1 MIYFNYNRNLIQ
13 ENNLKDN
20 RITADNK
27 FEFNKRGWTLID
39 LKLSEESIFKAQ
51 DGLRN
56 MKRYSIKNDYKPR
69 RIYYDH
75 LISNNKA
82 AIELPFNKV
91 ICNLNIKNFFEEA
104 RIGSLVK
111 TLMGWENTFCDLAR
125 LFCMGDYKYRGNWHR
140 DYSSDL
146 KRIQND
152 SNLRDVVLV
161 GIYLLPQRG
170 FRILKK
176 EYEFNGKKSIIKK
189 LKVDKAIRSFPYPL
203 SPPND
208 SYYEINGTIGTVL
221 LFDPLL
227 LHQGSN
233 FSNRLDFHMKFCNSK
248 NEVYNKNDFQD
259 FSVID
264 ILSENY
270 KLPLIDFNS
279 KDLNLKSIPY
289 TYTKRSTITQKLT
302 NSIDY
307 RTCFRKFLKI
317 NGVRNHKNYNL
328 LKSEG
333 WELDF
338 FSNTIFQT

>member
-1 MIYFNYNRNLIQ
+1 
-13 ENNLKDN
+13 LKDN

-27 FEFNKRGWTLID
+27 LEFNKIGWTLID

-51 DGLRN
+51 DGLSK
-56 MKRYSIKNDYKPR
+56 MKRLSIKNNYRPR

-75 LISNNKA
+75 FFTNNKA
-82 AIELPFNKV
+82 AIELPFNNE
-91 ICNLNIKNFFEEA
+91 ICNLNIKNFFKEA

-125 LFCMGDYKYRGNWHR
+125 LFCMGNYKYRGNWHR
-140 DYSSDL
+140 DYNINL
-146 KRIQND
+146 NKIQND
-152 SNLRDVVLV
+152 SNQRDVVLAA
-161 GIYLLPQRG
+161 IYLLPQRG

-176 EYEFNGKKSIIKK
+176 DYEFNGTKSIIKNHK
-189 LKVDKAIRSFPYPL
+189 TDNAIRSFPYPL

-208 SYYEINGTIGTVL
+208 SYYEINGKIGTAL

-233 FSNRLDFHMKFCNSK
+233 FSSRLDFHMKFCNSK
-248 NEVYNKNDFQD
+248 NNIHKKNDFQD
-259 FSVID
+259 FSVTD

-270 KLPLIDFNS
+270 KLPVIDFKS
-279 KDLNLKSIPY
+279 KDINLKSIPY
-289 TYTKRSTITQKLT
+289 TYTKSSTIAQKLS

-307 RTCFRKFLKI
+307 RTCLRKFFK
-317 NGVRNHKNYNL
+317 VSSVKNHKNYNL
-328 LKSEG
+328 IKSQG

-338 FSNTIFQT
+338 FSNTIFQR

>member
-1 MIYFNYNRNLIQ
+1 M
-13 ENNLKDN
+13 KDN
-20 RITADNK
+20 RITAENK

-39 LKLSEESIFKAQ
+39 LKLTEESILRAQ

-56 MKRYSIKNDYKPR
+56 MKSLSIKNDYKPR

-75 LISNNKA
+75 LISNNRA
-82 AIELPFNKV
+82 AIELPFNKI
-91 ICNLNIKNFFEEA
+91 ICNSQIKDFFREA
-104 RIGSLVK
+104 KIGSLVK
-111 TLMGWENTFCDLAR
+111 TLMGWENSICDLAR
-125 LFCMGDYKYRGNWHR
+125 LFCMGNFKYRGNWHR

-146 KRIQND
+146 KTIQYD

-176 EYEFNGKKSIIKK
+176 DYEFNGSKSIIKNHK
-189 LKVDKAIRSFPYPL
+189 IDEAIRSFPYPL
-203 SPPND
+203 SPPFD
-208 SYYEINGTIGTVL
+208 SYYEINGKIGTVL

-233 FSNRLDFHMKFCNSK
+233 FSSRLDFHMKFCNSTNKVCKK
-248 NEVYNKNDFQD
+248 NVFQD

-270 KLPLIDFNS
+270 ELPFVDFNS
-279 KDLNLKSIPY
+279 EDINLKSVPY
-289 TYTKRSTITQKLT
+289 TYTKRSTIAQKLF

-307 RTCFRKFLKI
+307 RTCLRKFLKI
-317 NGVRNHKNYNL
+317 NGLKNHDNYNL
-328 LKSEG
+328 IKSEG
-333 WELDF
+333 WRLDF
-338 FSNTIFQT
+338 FSNTIFQR